1 MSHGLQVL
9 MPWRYSTGYVLFVL
23 IMQTNLCL
31 CLISDLLQNGVK
43 IYHLKDFEKL
53 FFLFRRNIRLHT
65 VSNVLDG
72 HMTFICGDIQFDL
85 MLQSN

>member
-9 MPWRYSTGYVLFVL
+9 MPWRYSTGYVLFIINHANKSVSVL
-23 IMQTNLCL
+23 NFTPIPEWCKD
-31 CLISDLLQNGVK
+31 IP
-43 IYHLKDFEKL
+43 LKNFGKL

-72 HMTFICGDIQFDL
+72 HITFICGDIQFDP
-85 MLQSN
+85 MLQST